1 MDENQFKKKNK
12 QLKNL
17 KSHKLDMEK
26 SKLKIKKKNNHKM
39 LADTEENQPSKLKKI
54 QSKMNQ

>member
-39 LADTEENQPSKLKKI
+39 
-54 QSKMNQ
+54 